1 MNIALVFDGL
11 QIGGIE
17 RVGADYA
24 KILCELGHNV
34 TIINLMPQLNEM
46 EKEFPKTCRFKHFY
60 YPRMATVAQYAQLT
74 KKGFLG
80 TLVYLAAMV
89 LMPTVSFA
97 FKSIFKIKRLI
108 NNDYD
113 IMIAFSGHFNDLD
126 FVARNFSNAKHKMC
140 WLHGALYSYSLIS
153 YGYMNLYNKIN
164 NLIVL
169 VDDAQEECLM
179 YNKNLK
185 LNINKLYNPTFINK
199 KVVNKTNVEKL
210 KKKYGIFLLMVSRFE
225 YPHKDQYTVAK
236 MLEIIRTQY
245 GANVDLVFVGT
256 GPEEAK
262 VKRFVS
268 EFSIDVQKHIHF
280 EGSKMNVQDYYNA
293 AYMLVHASVAG
304 EGLPTIMIEALAY
317 NLPMVVTDS
326 KTGPREILGENEYG
340 LLCKVQDPIDMAK
353 KVNSLL
359 SNKNLYMNYKVK
371 IKERLMDFSPE
382 VIKEQLKDIVS
393 KIGSDK
399 E

>member
-1 MNIALVFDGL
+1 
-11 QIGGIE
+11 
-17 RVGADYA
+17 
-24 KILCELGHNV
+24 
-34 TIINLMPQLNEM
+34 
-46 EKEFPKTCRFKHFY
+46 
-60 YPRMATVAQYAQLT
+60 
-74 KKGFLG
+74 
-80 TLVYLAAMV
+80 
-89 LMPTVSFA
+89 
-97 FKSIFKIKRLI
+97 
-108 NNDYD
+108 
-113 IMIAFSGHFNDLD
+113 
-126 FVARNFSNAKHKMC
+126 
-140 WLHGALYSYSLIS
+140 
-153 YGYMNLYNKIN
+153 
-164 NLIVL
+164 
-169 VDDAQEECLM
+169 M

-371 IKERLMDFSPE
+371 SKERLMDFSPE